1 MSLDIVSQKDNPLL
15 KRKHYWVMVDHAGKE
30 TPSRHAILPDVCKK
44 LGTKAEVTVID
55 KMFSERGVA
64 KTRVGVLVYSEKKDV
79 PKEKLLRHERKV
91 KKHLEKNAKA
101 APAEAPAE
109 EKPAAEEKAE
119 ETPAEEKAEE
129 AEAPAEEKEG
139 PEAPADEAPA
149 EETRE

>member
-64 KTRVGVLVYSEKKDV
+64 KTRV